1 MKYILLAFILILPLI
16 ATGQPK
22 PGKKGKKENKKVN
35 YAFMP
40 VIMYNRSFGGQ
51 FGVMANAYFDINQ
64 KDTISPASSVAF
76 IGNIFTNKTFFTG
89 IFSRF
94 YFGEDGWR
102 LKVGTGLGDIRFQTF
117 NELPPDL
124 PSVLTQDENGE
135 FIDYKTR
142 MFFFFAEGTR
152 KVVKN
157 FYLGAR
163 TVYSS
168 NYTEFDSDTIPDE
181 DVNLYGFGAASEFD
195 NRDNVFYPMHGLNT
209 RIRTLSFLKALGS
222 STTYHRINMDFNK
235 YFNLGKKAV
244 ILGRFYGMISV
255 GDSVPFSGKNVV
267 GRDDLRGYT
276 DGKHRANMVYDLQT
290 EYRWNFYK
298 KWGMVA
304 FTGIALATD
313 DFKGTNYS
321 GILPMAG
328 AGIRFRAIPKRRIN
342 IGLDAAIGKDDW
354 GVYFRIGETFT
365 K

>member
-1 MKYILLAFILILPLI
+1 MKYILFFLTFIFSLNVS
-16 ATGQPK
+16 GQQK
-22 PGKKGKKENKKVN
+22 PAGKKNKKDKKVN
-35 YAFMP
+35 FAYMP

-51 FGVMANAYFDINQ
+51 FGAMANAYFDTDS
-64 KDTISPASSVAF
+64 KDTISPASSIAF
-76 IGNIFTNKTFFTG
+76 MGNVFTNKTFFTG
-89 IFSRF
+89 LFSRF
-94 YFGEDGWR
+94 YFREDGWR
-102 LKVGTGLGDIRFQTF
+102 LKAGTGYGDIRFQTF
-117 NELPPDL
+117 YELPPDV
-124 PSVLTQDENGE
+124 PAVWTQNENGE

-142 MFFFFAEGTR
+142 MFFVFVEGTR
-152 KVVKN
+152 KVVNN
-157 FYLGAR
+157 FYLGLR
-163 TVYSS
+163 SVYSS
-168 NYTEFDSDTIPDE
+168 TYTEFDADIPDE
-181 DVNLYGFGAASEFD
+181 DLNLFGFGAAGEFD
-195 NRDNVFYPMHGLNT
+195 SRDNVFYPKHGMNS
-209 RIRTLSFLKALGS
+209 RIRTLSFLEALGS
-222 STTYHRINMDFNK
+222 TTTYHRINVDYNK
-235 YFNLGKKAV
+235 YFNLGEKAV

-276 DGKHRANMVYDLQT
+276 DGKHRANMVYDIQT

-328 AGIRFRAIPKRRIN
+328 AGFRFKAIPKRRIN
-342 IGLDAAIGKDDW
+342 IGVDAAIGKDDW